1 MKKTKIFGKMA
12 GLLCSLALV
21 LCLFG
26 CPGEPDMPGYPGLP
40 GGNPDG
46 GSSTLKTLSISST
59 TSTIEGGAN
68 GVVFTASYEDEP
80 GSFIST
86 SDQASW
92 IWTVTPS
99 NAAEITYPDV
109 MPEVN
114 FANYTKARVTLSS
127 TFSGYPGDTITVTCA
142 AGGKTASSTLTVAG
156 NVVTLDLN
164 GGSTDKKS
172 LHGGGAYDGT
182 TFAGDSETETY
193 SVFKAIKQTGK
204 DVYLPT
210 KWDLMEE
217 DFNPGYKFN
226 GWGTTVDAT
235 TPVPNYYLTD
245 ESVTLY
251 AIWEPSDHTPYSF
264 VINKEKL
271 DGSYE
276 NNIPRTEHGT
286 TGTAIDVE
294 SLYAG
299 IEGFEF
305 ESVTPANPVIA
316 ADGSTMV
323 EIKLKRKEFTLTFDA
338 NGGTLDG
345 NGTLK
350 VKYETDP
357 STLTFPSVT
366 NGTKDLEKWDDVPA
380 KMTADTTV
388 KAKWLDIAPSDPD
401 ENGIVTFG
409 YWPQTVKKSD
419 VRIIGLVTDG
429 FWSGYY
435 KGSDDAYYAKETAAA
450 LPKGYDVAK
459 FADKTTVIKN
469 GDDYYFMVEPI
480 KWKTVADENGTR
492 LVAVDILEAKIGF
505 DSIRTFL
512 SGNFKT
518 KAFGTSGAA
527 KIDGDITLLSKA
539 LVTSVFGSDSNAV
552 KHETDY
558 AKARGINWDPN
569 FGVGYWYLSDAVV
582 SEGKVTVVEATGGI
596 NAKVAEES
604 KATIEAGIVPTLC
617 ITNN

>member
-1 MKKTKIFGKMA
+1 MA
-12 GLLCSLALV
+12 GLLCSLAFV

-40 GGNPDG
+40 DGNSDG

-68 GVVFTASYEDEP
+68 GVVFTATYENEP
-80 GSFIST
+80 GYFIST

-92 IWTVTPS
+92 VWTVTPS
-99 NAAEITYPDV
+99 NAAEITFPDV

-114 FANYTKARVTLSS
+114 YANYSKARVTLSS

-156 NVVTLDLN
+156 NTVTLDLN
-164 GGSTDKKS
+164 GGSTDKTS

-193 SVFKAIKQTGK
+193 TVFKAIKQTGK

-251 AIWEPSDHTPYSF
+251 AIWEPSDYTPYSF
-264 VINKEKL
+264 VINREKL

-276 NNIPRTEHGT
+276 ENNPRTEHGT
-286 TGTAIDVE
+286 TGTAIDVQG
-294 SLYAG
+294 LYEEALG
-299 IEGFEF
+299 TGFEF

-316 ADGSTMV
+316 ADGSTSI
-323 EIKLKRKEFTLTFDA
+323 EIKLKRKMYTLTFDA

-380 KMTADTTV
+380 KMTADTTI
-388 KAKWLDIAPSDPD
+388 KAVWLDIAPSEPD
-401 ENGIVTFG
+401 ANGYVTFG
-409 YWPQTVKKSD
+409 YWPQTVKAST
-419 VRIIGLVTDG
+419 VTIGEQVTKG
-429 FWSGYY
+429 FWTGYY
-435 KGSDDAYYAKETAAA
+435 KGSDGAYYVKVNGNPSSTSLANPVEFANGTTIS
-450 LPKGYDVAK
+450 KGQV
-459 FADKTTVIKN
+459 
-469 GDDYYFMVEPI
+469 YYFKVEPI
-480 KWKTVADENGTR
+480 KWKNIDGR
-492 LVAVDILEAKIGF
+492 LVADKILEADIGF
-505 DSIRTFL
+505 DDVATFL
-512 SGNFKT
+512 SGDFKA
-518 KAFGTSGAA
+518 KAFGQSGAA
-527 KIDGDITLLSKA
+527 KISGDITLLSKEM
-539 LVTSVFGSDSNAV
+539 VTSVFTQVGNAA
-552 KHETDY
+552 KAGTDY
-558 AKARGINWDPN
+558 AKARGVNCGGTANSLASW
-569 FGVGYWYLSDAVV
+569 FLSDEAA
-582 SEGKVTVVEATGGI
+582 EGSATVVAPSGVNGSFGTELK
-596 NAKVAEES
+596 NAQFK
-604 KATIEAGIVPTLC
+604 AGIVPTLC
-617 ITNN
+617 INN